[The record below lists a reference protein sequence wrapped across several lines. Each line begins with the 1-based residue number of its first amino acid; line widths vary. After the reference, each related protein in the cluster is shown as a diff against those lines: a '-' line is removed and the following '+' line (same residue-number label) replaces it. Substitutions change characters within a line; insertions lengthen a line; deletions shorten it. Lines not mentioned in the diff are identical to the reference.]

1 MALADMPSRKARFG
15 TVRIREWRG
24 VAHQVGVFEKGVLY
38 RGERYRSLSQVAWM
52 IPGKSMVGTRLLR
65 AQAKHGPR

>member
-1 MALADMPSRKARFG
+1 LPSRPSP
-15 TVRIREWRG
+15 
-24 VAHQVGVFEKGVLY
+24 QNEKEQ
-38 RGERYRSLSQVAWM
+38 ERYRSLSQVAWM